1 MDGSRLRLTGTG
13 EGFDTRITTVLS
25 GADSPTKVM
34 EALRTLF
41 PDIDEV
47 VLGPEPT
54 LGEPS
59 DSNMTFEA
67 VSLGGFLNQLHDQ
80 QILDTA
86 MDAMSAGLEGDTT
99 VFEVSRQAAM
109 GGKVSF
115 PIPGNRPLGGVFT
128 ITISGPGLDDWLQAA
143 TWHTG
148 RANVPRNIDDEH
160 AMREDGDPTTWV

>member
-1 MDGSRLRLTGTG
+1 
-13 EGFDTRITTVLS
+13 
-25 GADSPTKVM
+25 M
-34 EALRTLF
+34 EALRNLF

-47 VLGPEPT
+47 AIGPEPR

-59 DSNMTFEA
+59 DSNVTFEG
-67 VSLGGFLNQLHDQ
+67 VSLGVFLNQLRDQ

-115 PIPGNRPLGGVFT
+115 PIPGNRPLGGCSPSPSPGTALT
-128 ITISGPGLDDWLQAA
+128 IGCKLRRGSGAQTSPPSMMNTPCERMEILRHGFEGFVQELKHLTVSTSPACA
-143 TWHTG
+143 
-148 RANVPRNIDDEH
+148 PL
-160 AMREDGDPTTWV
+160 TT

>member
-59 DSNMTFEA
+59 DSNMTFEG
-67 VSLGGFLNQLHDQ
+67 VSLGVFLNQLHDQ

-109 GGKVSF
+109 GG
-115 PIPGNRPLGGVFT
+115 
-128 ITISGPGLDDWLQAA
+128 
-143 TWHTG
+143 
-148 RANVPRNIDDEH
+148 
-160 AMREDGDPTTWV
+160 